1 MSNWER
7 AIPVLAEMTG
17 LPVFIRMRDEGV
29 VLPVSVGLHR
39 HALAQVPQGVSKK
52 PLRTA
57 FQKMARSKRYLEKC
71 LEPGAMR
78 HGADGLPLAPVS
90 EAQRAWA
97 RMVLEKK
104 AAFHNAR
111 MRKTDAS

>member
-17 LPVFIRMRDEGV
+17 LEVFRRMRDEGV

-39 HALAQVPQGVSKK
+39 HALAQVPPGVSKR

-57 FQKMARSKRYLEKC
+57 FQKMARSKRYLEAC
-71 LEPGAMR
+71 ASEGAMR
-78 HGADGLPLAPVS
+78 HGADGMPLAPVS
-90 EAQRAWA
+90 ESQRAWA

-104 AAFHNAR
+104 AAFHAKR
-111 MRKTDAS
+111 QKVQA